1 MFSILYFMVS
11 ITLLY
16 KCTCFYKTRNLN
28 AGVDELRN
36 NLETFVRPIKKL
48 TGIFPNHEIE
58 VQFDIERN
66 YDTGA
71 SRKRFNKKD
80 HSHEIIRKKN
90 IIRLRRN
97 NMSTLSSISDT
108 IPPNTETTALPSNQD
123 QDNQIVYMK
132 DLKKALENFEK
143 KHNIINDQEAMQPL
157 LKKDL
162 WMVLEHCNQGARSNE
177 KVYSTTRQKNSP
189 QFFDIINTLKKS
201 GQIHNDIPKPNEEE
215 LSWLKIEVPA

>member
-48 TGIFPNHEIE
+48 T
-58 VQFDIERN
+58 V
-66 YDTGA
+66 
-71 SRKRFNKKD
+71 
-80 HSHEIIRKKN
+80 RKKN

-162 WMVLEHCNQGARSNE
+162 WMVLGMKNGQHCNQGARSNE